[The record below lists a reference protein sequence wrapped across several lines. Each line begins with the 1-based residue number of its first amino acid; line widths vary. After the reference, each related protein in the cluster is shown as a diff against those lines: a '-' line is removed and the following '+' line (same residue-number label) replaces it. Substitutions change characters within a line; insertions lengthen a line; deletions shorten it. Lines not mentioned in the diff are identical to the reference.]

1 METQIREQLK
11 QLVDGCLEEEVTF
24 KMTLYQQGEDTDKSK
39 DSEALTLPNEQSR
52 EPRVFV
58 WSALAGEGLG

>member
-1 METQIREQLK
+1 MAVWNK
-11 QLVDGCLEEEVTF
+11 EEVTF
-24 KMTLYQQGEDTDKSK
+24 KMTLHQQGEDTDKSK

-58 WSALAGEGLG
+58 VEVVVCFDWRRAGLMNK